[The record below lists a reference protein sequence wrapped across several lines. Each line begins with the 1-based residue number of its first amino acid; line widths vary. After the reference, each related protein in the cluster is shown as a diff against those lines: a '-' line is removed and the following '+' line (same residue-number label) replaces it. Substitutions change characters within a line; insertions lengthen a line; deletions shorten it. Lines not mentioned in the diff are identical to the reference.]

1 MSVLELTL
9 ENFEAEV
16 LQSDKP
22 VLIDFWA
29 TWCGPCRMMAPV
41 VDEFAAENPDIKVG
55 KVNVDDH
62 PQLAGAFG
70 IESIPTLVAIRDG
83 KTSSEFITKQSYV
96 DKLDSIDVFAENVQD
111 EFAILDRAGRLQI
124 PRELLDAIGVK
135 GNKVSLR
142 QENGTIVIEA
152 AERE

>member
-29 TWCGPCRMMAPV
+29 TWCGPCRMMSPV
-41 VDEFAAENPDIKVG
+41 VDAFAEEHLEIKVG

-70 IESIPTLVAIRDG
+70 IESIPTLIAIKGGKVAG
-83 KTSSEFITKQSYV
+83 K
-96 DKLDSIDVFAENVQD
+96 
-111 EFAILDRAGRLQI
+111 
-124 PRELLDAIGVK
+124 
-135 GNKVSLR
+135 
-142 QENGTIVIEA
+142 IVGARPKEDLEA
-152 AERE
+152 LFTES